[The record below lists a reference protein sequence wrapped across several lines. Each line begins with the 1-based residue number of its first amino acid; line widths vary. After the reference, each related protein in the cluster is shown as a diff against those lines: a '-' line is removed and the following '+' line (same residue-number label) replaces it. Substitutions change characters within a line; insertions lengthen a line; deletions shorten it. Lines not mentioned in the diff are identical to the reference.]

1 MYAITVIRAQGYQ
14 PLRPEKS
21 WRPIVSVVVDQHQ
34 HYEVNLGCDGQNP
47 NLRER
52 FIMRGADGHSRVDID
67 VYYQAPS
74 KKKRKKRY
82 LVAKTSLS
90 LQALSKLRDTAN
102 PFKIPLRPVVQP
114 SVHRLARGRTVSV
127 SLVAMLQVPETQ
139 ARLYV
144 LQDSLTSDDQ
154 YDDDIK
160 SLGRSSPRFESGSD
174 RTSNFSCSS
183 RAITPPVLPELSGIR
198 IRRGYT
204 SDIDDDRP
212 LDEHVKRINDS
223 YDSYAFTDNADSS
236 TMVDVVPLAPSLL
249 PSYTE
254 QISVDNSLT
263 FIDAL
268 VDSFS
273 SYAEL
278 REARNDSEYE
288 RILEKLTSEWYFV
301 GASLVALAG
310 LDAAVFGFSSSS
322 LFSVNTFARS
332 SIALGSVA
340 SGIGIAIDG
349 WFLLVYSGAN
359 AKKFQK
365 FARDVYGK
373 YLFFCISSR
382 LPAVCMFVSACALMA
397 FLLSV
402 AWSAWPTAVLVMC
415 FIAGGL
421 ISLQFIIYGLHCMV
435 ICMTEILRRARGG
448 LMWCVRRP
456 SNNVLEHNVSEK

>member
-1 MYAITVIRAQGYQ
+1 M
-14 PLRPEKS
+14 RPEKS

-82 LVAKTSLS
+82 LVAKASLS

-114 SVHRLARGRTVSV
+114 SMHRLARGRTVSV

-139 ARLYV
+139 ARLHV
-144 LQDSLTSDDQ
+144 LQDSLMSDDQ

-160 SLGRSSPRFESGSD
+160 SLGRSSPRFESESD

-183 RAITPPVLPELSGIR
+183 RAMTPPVLPELSGIR

-288 RILEKLTSEWYFV
+288 CILEKLTSEWYFV

-332 SIALGSVA
+332 SIALGSVT

-415 FIAGGL
+415 FIAGVL